1 MPSWPSW
8 PSASARDSGAFTLEP
23 VDGSSGKWGFGG
35 CLLWSLLMLWKQP
48 LGGLTVETNDSHSSK
63 QPSWRAG
70 GGRGMLALKP
80 TDNSCRTQF
89 VKGSGVSDLRPDDN
103 SPKKHPREGSI
114 YPGAYQ

>member
-1 MPSWPSW
+1 MGFWGMFALEPTD
-8 PSASARDSGAFTLEP
+8 ALETAFGGFTL
-23 VDGSSGKWGFGG
+23 
-35 CLLWSLLMLWKQP
+35 
-48 LGGLTVETNDSHSSK
+48 ETNDSHSSK

-70 GGRGMLALKP
+70 GGRGMLTLKT

-89 VKGSGVSDLRPDDN
+89 VKGLGVSDLEPNDN